1 MVANTQ
7 YVANN
12 YVPQSWLLNLS
23 KVRGP
28 SLVALANQRCLCG
41 SRREWGQGFSSR
53 WNVPK
58 LVTLLCIRMSGSDV
72 ENSWG
77 LLPILELTWSKLF
90 TGTWRKIQVEIGQVR
105 SMCIY
110 INMYIYIDIYGMI
123 ESSKSTA
130 IFSTART
137 EKTMWNNPSICK
149 PRRYLLWGCGIIP
162 ISHFKTLVLWVGMNF
177 RSWLNSGIF
186 FLGMSPSWRPR
197 ILLRDAQHPM
207 MKGHVLSL
215 VA

>member
-1 MVANTQ
+1 MPVRVKKGMRPRFFKSVKCPKIGHLIVHS
-7 YVANN
+7 YVWFGRRKLLGITPDTGADMIKTVHRDLKEDSSWDRTSSIHVYLYK
-12 YVPQSWLLNLS
+12 YV
-23 KVRGP
+23 
-28 SLVALANQRCLCG
+28 
-41 SRREWGQGFSSR
+41 
-53 WNVPK
+53 
-58 LVTLLCIRMSGSDV
+58 
-72 ENSWG
+72 
-77 LLPILELTWSKLF
+77 
-90 TGTWRKIQVEIGQVR
+90 
-105 SMCIY
+105 
-110 INMYIYIDIYGMI
+110 YIYIDIYGMI